1 MNIETDKRQSLLQ
14 QASKKSSILAIMAL
28 LGVLGAGYNLY
39 LFIIDAADNV
49 LEKYYNIG
57 PIVIPGSGIEINQA
71 QLSVAV
77 AAVLV
82 IIPLIILIMLLAKK
96 GAMKR
101 SHIPGTGLYW
111 LLILASLLVILTA
124 LGIIPKLISGDKDLL
139 NLNTALPNLA
149 AVAVSLITA
158 VISSLTLFNIKKASS
173 YPDYIPKPRPV
184 DDFSEA
190 FVVERDD
197 SQFQQ
202 DGPPMVD
209 GTEPAVVH
217 PFNDTT
223 SDTIVL
229 SPDAQADLSDLD
241 HPTIAMPMAD
251 FNPYAAEQAA
261 LFESTA
267 EALVINEVPDVERD
281 WDEVTTSPEGATE
294 RTIDMEVLHAAP
306 AAAAAAA
313 AVSHYEAAG
322 SALAADQTAA
332 EPEIEAPIPEIYV
345 EAPIPET
352 FVEKPI
358 PEIYVETPS
367 VVTDSETKIIRR
379 YIELPGEDKV
389 IVITREFKDGA
400 LTVETSEIKDKL
412 DLV

>member
-1 MNIETDKRQSLLQ
+1 MNIETDKRQSLLK

-39 LFIIDAADNV
+39 LFITDAADNV
-49 LEKYYNIG
+49 LERYYNIG
-57 PIVIPGSGIEINQA
+57 PIIIPGSGIEINQA
-71 QLSVAV
+71 QLSVGV

-82 IIPLIILIMLLAKK
+82 IIPLIILIMLLSKK
-96 GAMKR
+96 GTMKR

-111 LLILASLLVILTA
+111 VLILAALLVILTA
-124 LGIIPKLISGDKDLL
+124 LGIIPKLIKGETDLL
-139 NLNTALPNLA
+139 NLNMALPNLA
-149 AVAVSLITA
+149 AAAVALITA
-158 VISSLTLFNIKKASS
+158 VISSLTLFNIGKASS

-190 FVVERDD
+190 FVVDRDD
-197 SQFQQ
+197 SQFQPAGAPIM
-202 DGPPMVD
+202 DRS
-209 GTEPAVVH
+209 EPAVVH
-217 PFNDTT
+217 PFSDTT

-229 SPDAQADLSDLD
+229 SPNAQADLSAMD
-241 HPTIAMPMAD
+241 HPTIAMPTAD

-306 AAAAAAA
+306 AA
-313 AVSHYEAAG
+313 EAI
-322 SALAADQTAA
+322 AA
-332 EPEIEAPIPEIYV
+332 EMEIETPAPDIYV

-352 FVEKPI
+352 FVEQPIPETFVERPI
-358 PEIYVETPS
+358 PEIYVEKPA
-367 VVTDSETKIIRR
+367 VVKDRETKIIRR

-389 IVITREFKDGA
+389 IVITREFTDGA
-400 LTVETSEIKDKL
+400 LTGETSEIKDKL